1 MRVSRELDV
10 EALRALRSQLWAEAV
25 GAYQRGEQWHLTG
38 AEEASAGEVREEHQE
53 EDALAEKVVNLLAEW
68 PGESKFEDAS
78 YAMKPWQLDGR
89 RVVKVRL
96 GQLLLKLGCELSN
109 KPVERRLADCLH
121 KLNWAPKQVRDGEQV
136 YRVWCKKGL

>member
-1 MRVSRELDV
+1 M
-10 EALRALRSQLWAEAV
+10 
-25 GAYQRGEQWHLTG
+25 
-38 AEEASAGEVREEHQE
+38 
-53 EDALAEKVVNLLAEW
+53 NLLAEW

-136 YRVWCKKGL
+136 YRVWCKEGAVTAYLPVSYCIVVQYDTGFRP